1 MQMLSLTPN
10 TAPDTALMLTCAV
23 NNEDQ
28 ELPDRRVNLSSRVA
42 RSSTITEMKS
52 RTHQESAPQHHG
64 EAPKAQLKFKDAGRE
79 TINSYKQRIEEI
91 HGEAPKTQLKI
102 KVANPVAK
110 LDSDKMARIIWYK
123 FHQDLTLPFL
133 DIDLKYY
140 DCSMEHRDA
149 MGDKVTIE
157 AAEAIKKCKV
167 GIKCATITPDE
178 GHIKEFGLQ
187 KIWYCYQNP
196 AVDKAGNSRMTFTP
210 NDGSAPQQWDTF
222 RFLDGRGVGLAMY
235 NTTKS
240 ISDFAHASFK
250 MALKRK
256 MPLYTSTKMH
266 IHLLPL
272 CQVSMHPQVAPQ
284 FHGGVVESRNL
295 QSIDKVLK
303 LMIDSTHTE
312 LHSTRMY
319 WLDRRTHRTIIICLI
334 KVIESGDTK
343 LIHHVLLRLKSQLS
357 SGDFFRII
365 QAPVSDVMLP
375 PLRQT
380 SNNRLR
386 STAKLA
392 PARQYFSLVSNL
404 LKAYAKEVDCD
415 LLKGSQMTIGFSAY
429 PTCF

>member
-1 MQMLSLTPN
+1 MLSLTPN

-102 KVANPVAK
+102 KVANP
-110 LDSDKMARIIWYK
+110 
-123 FHQDLTLPFL
+123 
-133 DIDLKYY
+133 
-140 DCSMEHRDA
+140 
-149 MGDKVTIE
+149 
-157 AAEAIKKCKV
+157 
-167 GIKCATITPDE
+167 
-178 GHIKEFGLQ
+178 
-187 KIWYCYQNP
+187 YCYQNP